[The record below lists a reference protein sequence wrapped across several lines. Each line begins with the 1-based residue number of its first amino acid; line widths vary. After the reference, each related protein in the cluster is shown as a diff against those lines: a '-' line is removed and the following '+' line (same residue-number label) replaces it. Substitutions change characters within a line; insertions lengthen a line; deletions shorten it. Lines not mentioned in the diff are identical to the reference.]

1 MSRKSEAEC
10 PAKAVVT
17 LGCDW
22 LLTVRGKYAKLFPVS
37 IPLLQRHLKGDLGV
51 DDIRYC

>member
-1 MSRKSEAEC
+1 M
-10 PAKAVVT
+10 PTKAFVT
-17 LGCDW
+17 LSCDW

-37 IPLLQRHLKGDLGV
+37 IPSLQRQVKGDLGV